1 MFIVFIKIARRGRKA
16 GARAFARTVTRRCE
30 VPPRSSPRIAGAA
43 IQDVAVANLVYR
55 KALAAG
61 VGTEVDLLA

>member
-1 MFIVFIKIARRGRKA
+1 M
-16 GARAFARTVTRRCE
+16 
-30 VPPRSSPRIAGAA
+30 PPRSSPRIAGAA